1 MKSLVVNRQTII
13 VALVLV
19 TGLLVA
25 WKILGT
31 SAPYSGNEVH
41 GHDDATTTK
50 PAADSLDVGESPAAE
65 PAAAKGPH
73 GGRLFVRDGYGVE
86 VTIFEQ
92 GVEPQFRV
100 YTSGDGKPLA
110 PERSDI
116 QITLKRLGR
125 APELFSF
132 IAERDYLKSDRI
144 VEEPHSFEAAI
155 TAKHEGHTYRFGYE
169 QIEARVTMSD
179 AQAKTSGVEVL
190 TAGPARIRHLL
201 QLTGEVR
208 LNEDLTVHVVPRLPG
223 IVQSVSV
230 NAGDKVEKDQ
240 LIAVISSQALADQR
254 AELLAA
260 QQRMELARAMFER
273 EQKLWTAQI
282 SAEQDYLQARTSLRE
297 AEIAVRSAR
306 QKLASLDRQTSGG
319 DLTRYEIRAPIE
331 GVVVEKHLALG
342 EAVGDAATI
351 FVVADLRTVWAE
363 MDVYAKD
370 LNVVRVGQ
378 VATVKASAFESES
391 TGTVF
396 YVGSLVGE
404 QTRAAKAR
412 IVLPNPKGL
421 WRPGLPVN
429 IQLTAGE
436 VDVPVAISPEAIQMV
451 RDWTVAFGRY
461 GEDFEARPIELGRR
475 DDSLVEI
482 VRGLDAGEQYAAK
495 GSFLLKA
502 DLDKAGASH
511 DH

>member
-1 MKSLVVNRQTII
+1 MGI
-13 VALVLV
+13 ALVLAAGV
-19 TGLLVA
+19 LVG
-25 WKILGT
+25 WLILG
-31 SAPYSGNEVH
+31 SEAPQSGADE
-41 GHDDATTTK
+41 HDHEDAEATHPEAGAHVDGDQTH
-50 PAADSLDVGESPAAE
+50 ADAGPQ
-65 PAAAKGPH
+65 KGPH
-73 GGRLFVRDGYGVE
+73 GGKLFVRDGYGVE

-92 GVEPQFRV
+92 GVEPQFRI
-100 YTSGDGKPLA
+100 YTYRDGKPLV
-110 PERSDI
+110 PTTSSI
-116 QITLKRLGR
+116 TITLERLGR
-125 APELFSF
+125 TPEVYTFD
-132 IAERDYLKSDRI
+132 AQQDYLQSERVVD
-144 VEEPHSFEAAI
+144 EPHSFVAAI
-155 TAKHEGHTYRFGYE
+155 AATHVGKAYEFSYE
-169 QIEARVTMSD
+169 QVEARITMTD
-179 AQAKTSGVEVL
+179 AQIKLSGVDVL

-230 NAGDKVEKDQ
+230 SAGDRVRKDQ
-240 LIAVISSQALADQR
+240 IIAVISSQSLADQR
-254 AELLAA
+254 ADLLAA
-260 QQRMELARAMFER
+260 QQRLDLARATFAR
-273 EQKLWTAQI
+273 EQKLWADQI

-306 QKLASLDRQTSGG
+306 QKLASLDRQASGG

-331 GVVVEKHLALG
+331 GVIVEKHLALG
-342 EAVGDAATI
+342 EAVGDSATI
-351 FVVADLRTVWAE
+351 FVVADMRTVWAE

-370 LNVVRVGQ
+370 LNIVKVGQ
-378 VATVKASAFESES
+378 VATVKASAFDSES

-412 IVLPNPKGL
+412 IVLPNPDGI

-436 VDVPVAISPEAIQMV
+436 IDVPVAISQEAIQTV

-461 GEDFEARPIELGRR
+461 GEYFEARPIELGRR

-482 VRGLDAGEQYAAK
+482 VKGLDAGEKYAAK
-495 GSFLLKA
+495 GSYLLKA

>member
-1 MKSLVVNRQTII
+1 MKTFVVNRQTII
-13 VALVLV
+13 VGIVLV

-31 SAPYSGNEVH
+31 SESDSGNEEH
-41 GHDDATTTK
+41 GHDEAAMSHS
-50 PAADSLDVGESPAAE
+50 AADPHDPAAE

-73 GGRLFVRDGYGVE
+73 GGRFFVQDGYGVE
-86 VTIFEQ
+86 VTIFEH

-100 YTSGDGKPLA
+100 YTYGNGKPLA

-125 APELFSF
+125 APELFNL
-132 IAERDYLKSDRI
+132 IAQRDYLQSGQI

-155 TAKHEGHTYRFGYE
+155 TARHEGRTYRFGYE
-169 QIEARVTMSD
+169 QIEARVAMSD

-201 QLTGEVR
+201 QLTGEVH

-230 NAGDKVEKDQ
+230 NAGDRVEKDQ

-273 EQKLWTAQI
+273 EQKLWTDQI

-306 QKLASLDRQTSGG
+306 QKLASLDRQASGG

-378 VATVKASAFESES
+378 AATVKATAFESES

-412 IVLPNPKGL
+412 IVLPNPEGL

-429 IQLTAGE
+429 ILLTAGE
-436 VDVPVAISPEAIQMV
+436 IDVPVAISQEAIQTV

-461 GEDFEARPIELGRR
+461 GDAFEARPIELGRR

-482 VRGLDAGEQYAAK
+482 VRGLNAGERYAAK